1 MGNLDKLLI
10 KIKNNHPKADLDM
23 IKLAF
28 EFAKN
33 AHKGQKRLS
42 GEPYFVHSLAT
53 AETLAEIK
61 ADTPT
66 IIAGLLHDVPE
77 DTDTTLEEIK
87 ENFGTEVAELVKGI
101 TKLSTVKYRGI
112 DRYVENLKKM
122 FIAAAQDSRVMVIK
136 FADRLHNL
144 KTLKYQPK
152 HKQIRIAEETLKI
165 YAPIAGLLGIW
176 RLRWQLEDECFK
188 FIYPKEYANL
198 RKKYEISYQKEMK
211 KIIDKANQKIAK
223 EAIDQKIKYKISGR
237 FKHLYSIWKKMQTK
251 DKPFNEIYDVFA
263 MRIIV
268 DSISDCYK
276 MLGII
281 HSLWKPQKDRFKDYI
296 SVPKPNGYR
305 SLHTT
310 IFCCEGKLIEFQIRT
325 HQMHEEAL
333 YGVASHWRYKDPS
346 KPESKW
352 IDEILKVQ
360 KNTKNNK
367 DYMEKLEFDIFSSRI
382 FVFTPHGD
390 VIDLPLDATPV
401 DFAYHVHTEIGNKC
415 TGAMVNE
422 KIKPLD
428 TKLKNGDLVQI
439 ITEKN
444 RKGPNADWLKFA
456 KTTTAKEHIRKH
468 AKNKGMISAL
478 IGKIK
483 K

>member
-1 MGNLDKLLI
+1 MKNLNKLLS
-10 KIKNNHPKADLDM
+10 KIRKDHPNTDLDM
-23 IKLAF
+23 VKLAYD
-28 EFAKN
+28 FAKK
-33 AHKGQKRLS
+33 AHEGQKRLS
-42 GEPYFVHSLAT
+42 GEPYFIHSLST
-53 AETLAEIK
+53 AQTLAEIK
-61 ADTPT
+61 ADIPT

-77 DTDTTLEEIK
+77 DTETTLEEIK
-87 ENFGTEVAELVKGI
+87 ENFGEEVAKLVKGI

-122 FIAAAQDSRVMVIK
+122 FIAAAQDSRVMIIK

-144 KTLKYQPK
+144 ETLKYQPK

-165 YAPIAGLLGIW
+165 YAPIAGLLGVW
-176 RLRWQLEDECFK
+176 RLRWQLEDACFK
-188 FIYPKEYANL
+188 FLHPKEYSEL
-198 RKKYEISYQKEMK
+198 RDKYEIKYQKRMK
-211 KIIDKANQKIAK
+211 KIIEEMNTEILEEAK
-223 EAIDQKIKYKISGR
+223 KNTIKYEISGR
-237 FKHLYSIWKKMQTK
+237 FKHLFSIWRKMQIK

-310 IFCCEGKLIEFQIRT
+310 VFGYDGKLIEFQIRT

-333 YGVASHWRYKDPS
+333 YGVASHWRYKDPT

-367 DYMEKLEFDIFSSRI
+367 DYMKKLEFDIFSSRI

-390 VIDLPLDATPV
+390 VIDLPTDATPV

-415 TGAMVNE
+415 AGSMVNE
-422 KIKPLD
+422 KIETLN
-428 TKLKNGDLVQI
+428 TKLKNGDLVEI
-439 ITEKN
+439 IIEKN
-444 RKGPNADWLKFA
+444 RKGPNPDWLKFV
-456 KTTTAKEHIRKH
+456 KTNTAKEHIRKH
-468 AKNKGMISAL
+468 AKSRGMISTL